1 MKLKVTFK
9 VLSNIACKYQDTKDY
24 NEENLKEVCDSGRG
38 NLFRCLPLS
47 DVFLSFQFLSE

>member
-1 MKLKVTFK
+1 MKLKVTLK
-9 VLSNIACKYQDTKDY
+9 VLSNIACKYPDTKDY

-47 DVFLSFQFLSE
+47 DVFLSLSF